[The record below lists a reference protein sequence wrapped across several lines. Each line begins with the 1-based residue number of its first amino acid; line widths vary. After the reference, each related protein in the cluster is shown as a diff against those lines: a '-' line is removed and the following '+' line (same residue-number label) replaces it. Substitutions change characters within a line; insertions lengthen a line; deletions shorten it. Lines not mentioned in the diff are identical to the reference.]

1 MELPASFPPG
11 TLFADVEGV
20 PCTLVESTGVCRAWD
35 SAEPRRFSGAS
46 FNHNGTLL
54 SESAF
59 RAFVAK
65 SHASA

>member
-1 MELPASFPPG
+1 MELPASFPAG

-35 SAEPRRFSGAS
+35 TSPERRFSGAS

-54 SESAF
+54 SESKF

-65 SHASA
+65 SQA